1 MNLKRYQNELV
12 VLLAF
17 LLMLGAFLYKNGQI
31 SSQAEYATTT
41 KQAVSDFK
49 EIVAL
54 KKVWADK
61 KTSKKVEKLKV
72 LISDDKVKWS
82 KKSKKVTASYK
93 GLTAVELNKLV
104 TKILELAVEIQKLE
118 VQKTALFYDVEF
130 KCKW

>member
-1 MNLKRYQNELV
+1 MSLKRYQNELV

-31 SSQAEYATTT
+31 SSQAEHAITT

-54 KKVWADK
+54 KKIWADK
-61 KTSKKVEKLKV
+61 KISKKVAELEKLIPPSKV
-72 LISDDKVKWS
+72 TWS
-82 KKSKKVTASYK
+82 KKGKK
-93 GLTAVELNKLV
+93 LTAIYEGLSSTELNKLIS
-104 TKILELAVEIQKLE
+104 KILNLAVVIRQLDIK
-118 VQKTALFYDVEF
+118 KTGSSYHVEF

>member
-1 MNLKRYQNELV
+1 MSLKRYQNELV

-31 SSQAEYATTT
+31 SSQSKDIATT

-54 KKVWADK
+54 KKIWADK
-61 KTSKKVEKLKV
+61 KTSKKVEKLKE
-72 LISDDKVKWS
+72 LIPASKVKWS
-82 KKSKKVTASYK
+82 KKSKKVTAVYE
-93 GLTAVELNKLV
+93 GLSSKELNKLIS
-104 TKILELAVEIQKLE
+104 KILSLAVEIRQLDIT
-118 VQKTALFYDVEF
+118 KTGSSYHVEF

>member
-1 MNLKRYQNELV
+1 MSWKRYQNELM

-31 SSQAEYATTT
+31 SSQEKYATTT
-41 KQAVSDFK
+41 QQAVSDFK
-49 EIVAL
+49 EIIAL
-54 KKVWADK
+54 KKIWTDK

-72 LISDDKVKWS
+72 LIPAGKVKWS
-82 KKSKKVTASYK
+82 NKSKKVTASYK
-93 GLTAVELNKLV
+93 GLTAPELNKLV

-118 VQKTALFYDVEF
+118 IKKTDSFYDVEF

>member
-17 LLMLGAFLYKNGQI
+17 LLMSGAFLYKNGQI
-31 SSQAEYATTT
+31 SSQAEGTANS
-41 KQAVSDFK
+41 KHAVNEFK

-61 KTSKKVEKLKV
+61 KISKKVEKLKE
-72 LISDDKVKWS
+72 LIPASKVRWS
-82 KKSKKVTASYK
+82 KKSRKVTAVYEELSSR
-93 GLTAVELNKLV
+93 ELNKLIS
-104 TKILELAVEIQKLE
+104 KILSLAVVIIQLDIE
-118 VQKTALFYDVEF
+118 KTDSTYHVEF